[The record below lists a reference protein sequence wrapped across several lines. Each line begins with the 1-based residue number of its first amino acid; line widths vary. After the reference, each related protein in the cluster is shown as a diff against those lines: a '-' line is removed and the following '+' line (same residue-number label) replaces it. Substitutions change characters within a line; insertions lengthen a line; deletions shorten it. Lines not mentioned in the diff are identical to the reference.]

1 MLLLLTGSGEDDAR
15 NFAESIVLA
24 HGGENIEPT
33 EMRHHQVEQNEPNV
47 AFSLQG
53 LERFA
58 AVVRQCDAKRPLLEF
73 HFDDAPDMRLVVCDE
88 HVVRLGGTSHERSNQ
103 GGDVVSI
110 APKLAEELA
119 DICAGRHENDQDGLV
134 RENGN
139 DRETRAVFE
148 HRRLDVASMSGR
160 TELVRRSDDRWDASR
175 DIFRVESGG
184 NLAVDQ
190 EAVVAQHDCGVHTFP
205 LANGRHQV
213 SNVRHYRFPSKV
225 VAKLGLRNA
234 EVKRLQS
241 LELCQTR
248 PYCSPL
254 SPENMNPDIR
264 RPTSKLIALA
274 AAALSVIGVAC
285 GDFTGVPASLP
296 TLTDSGTVYALN
308 GAPPGAPTALHVFSG
323 TLLPATAAFVFD
335 VAFDIDAAGH
345 VLIIPQRVVATG
357 LSSSHTVGL
366 QSVSGDFDAVASAPK
381 SGYRADTTVVTVPG
395 QVVLIQSSDPSACG
409 ISLTG
414 STLYG
419 KVVVTAVDRVQKTL
433 SLRYAVDPN
442 CGFLSFAP
450 GVPKD

>member
-1 MLLLLTGSGEDDAR
+1 MLLLLTGSGENDAR
-15 NFAESIVLA
+15 NLAEAVIVA
-24 HGGENIEPT
+24 HGGEDIESA
-33 EMRHHQVEQNEPNV
+33 EVRHHQVEQDEPDV
-47 AFSLQG
+47 SLALQG

-58 AVVRQCDAKRPLLEF
+58 AVICQRDVKRALLEL
-73 HFDDAPDMRLVVCDE
+73 HFDDATNMRLVVCDE
-88 HVVRLGGTSHERSNQ
+88 HVVRLVGTSHERSNQ
-103 GGDVVSI
+103 SGDVVSI

-119 DICAGRHENDQDGLV
+119 DVGAGRHENEQDGLV
-134 RENGN
+134 REDRD

-148 HRRLDVASMSGR
+148 DGGLDVATMRGSA
-160 TELVRRSDDRWDASR
+160 EVVCRSNNRWDASR
-175 DIFRVESGG
+175 DIFRVEPRCD
-184 NLAVDQ
+184 LAVDQ
-190 EAVVAQHDCGVHTFP
+190 QSIVTKHDGGVHALP
-205 LANGRHQV
+205 LADCRHQV
-213 SNVRHYRFPSKV
+213 SNVRHSWFPSEV

-241 LELCQTR
+241 LELCRTL

-254 SPENMNPDIR
+254 SPENMNPEIR
-264 RPTSKLIALA
+264 RPTSKIVALA
-274 AAALSVIGVAC
+274 AAALSVIAVAC

-308 GAPPGAPTALHVFSG
+308 GAPPGAPTALHIFSG

-335 VAFDIDAAGH
+335 VAFDIDATGH

-366 QSVSGDFDAVASAPK
+366 QSVSGDFDALTAAPK
-381 SGYRADTTVVTVPG
+381 SGYRADTTLVTSAG
-395 QVVLIQSSDPSACG
+395 QVVLIQSSDPNACG

-419 KVVVTAVDRVQKTL
+419 KVVVTAVDLVQKTL

-442 CGFLSFAP
+442 CGFVSFAP